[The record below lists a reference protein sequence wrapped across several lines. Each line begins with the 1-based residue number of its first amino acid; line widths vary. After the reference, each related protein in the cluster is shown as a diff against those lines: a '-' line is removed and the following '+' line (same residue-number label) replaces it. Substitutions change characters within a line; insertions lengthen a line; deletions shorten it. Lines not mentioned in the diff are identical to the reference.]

1 MPPAEKLNPNALTPK
16 TLALLLTNAG
26 QRLIT
31 EEQVRNIAELGNL
44 LSANDTINLIQY
56 TAFVAQAE
64 GRANDE

>member
-1 MPPAEKLNPNALTPK
+1 MPPEKINPNALAPK

-26 QRLIT
+26 QRLVT
-31 EEQVRNIAELGNL
+31 EAQVRNVAEAGNL

-56 TAFVAQAE
+56 TAFIAQAE

>member
-1 MPPAEKLNPNALTPK
+1 MPEKINPAALKPG

-26 QRLIT
+26 QRLVT
-31 EEQVRNIAELGNL
+31 EAQVRNVAEAGNL